1 MEEEVWSV
9 SPATRG
15 VGIRGGVS
23 HDPESGSGI
32 RGRMDSRRCCVH
44 WIWWS
49 VRVWQRCSVGWQ
61 SGGGKGGAREPVL
74 LRGRHLC
81 AEVTSAH
88 SRTLSAVFLSL
99 CLFKIGMY
107 TFYRIACCC
116 PLQQDTEIWLK
127 EPQVSGG
134 NERVFI
140 IVSLASD
147 PE

>member
-1 MEEEVWSV
+1 ML
-9 SPATRG
+9 G
-15 VGIRGGVS
+15 F
-23 HDPESGSGI
+23 GSG
-32 RGRMDSRRCCVH
+32 VP
-44 WIWWS
+44 
-49 VRVWQRCSVGWQ
+49 
-61 SGGGKGGAREPVL
+61 SGGIVEGVKGGGPREPVL
-74 LRGRHLC
+74 LQGRHLC

-116 PLQQDTEIWLK
+116 PLQQDTENWLK